1 MPEEASNDGNRQNDT
16 CLENDDNHR
25 KNDANS
31 PRNDICH
38 ENDKNHLKNN
48 ENRLGNDENR
58 LGNDDNHNKNDDN
71 HNKNDERRHKI
82 KVITLKILSKD
93 LRARQCLLEKNLKK
107 MLLAGFEGP
116 LALPD
121 LQFRCK
127 NNKIVLAHKIAFAL
141 VSSSFLKKIII

>member
-1 MPEEASNDGNRQNDT
+1 MPEEDSNDGNRQNDT

-38 ENDKNHLKNN
+38 ENDKNHLENN

-58 LGNDDNHNKNDDN
+58 LGNDDN

-121 LQFRCK
+121 LQLRCK
-127 NNKIVLAHKIAFAL
+127 NNKVVLAHKIAFAL